1 MFSTPPRFLGLRPKA
16 GWLAAF
22 RAAVQ
27 LPDALTPGDV
37 PVVLASC
44 LTHWMAG
51 SGALAADAG
60 YSATERYC
68 IRLTFL
74 QQIYQAFE
82 ERGFAELVAEEVAR
96 WVLAVLEETPAGSR
110 PPDGAA
116 LATAPFPEA
125 ALAHNKA
132 VCAYYTAHAPLG
144 EEMLLLAEKPV
155 TSPRLPITSPGFLC
169 TVVLPADMEPAL
181 ARLLW
186 REFLR
191 ENTAVRLITVGADT
205 AAREA
210 AETADP
216 IFFSPGGGQKPGRC
230 LWVQPAALKPDI
242 QDWLRQQAY
251 PNPANA
257 RCMVLRANGVL
268 SSVLT
273 VSDVIDDFAIS
284 NAFFNAC

>member
-22 RAAVQ
+22 RAAVR
-27 LPDALTPGDV
+27 LPDTLTPGDV

-74 QQIYQAFE
+74 QQIYQDFDKH
-82 ERGFAELVAEEVAR
+82 GFAELVAEEVAR
-96 WVLAVLEETPAGSR
+96 WVLAVLEETPAASR
-110 PPDGAA
+110 PADAAA
-116 LATAPFPEA
+116 LAAAPFPEV
-125 ALAHNKA
+125 ALAHAKA
-132 VCAYYTAHAPLG
+132 VRAYYTAHAPLS
-144 EEMLLLAEKPV
+144 EEMLLLANRPPAL
-155 TSPRLPITSPGFLC
+155 PRLPITSPGFLC
-169 TVVLPADMEPAL
+169 TVVLPANMEPAL

-191 ENTAVRLITVGADT
+191 ANTAVRFITVGADT

-216 IFFSPGGGQKPGRC
+216 IFYSPGGGQKPGRC
-230 LWVQPAALKPDI
+230 LWVQQAALKPDI
-242 QDWLRQQAY
+242 QNWLCQQAY
-251 PNPANA
+251 PNPADV
-257 RCMVLRANGVL
+257 RCMVLKANGTL
-268 SSVLT
+268 SSVFT
-273 VSDVIDDFAIS
+273 VLDVIDDFAVS